1 MKNLTP
7 AERATLLS
15 LIDAALAAYGPG
27 DAPRRQLL
35 AIRRRINRNIP

>member
-15 LIDAALAAYGPG
+15 LIDAALAAYAKG
-27 DAPRRQLL
+27 DPARRQLL
-35 AIRRRINRNIP
+35 KLRRLINRSIS